1 MGRYRVH
8 YSPRNSYGS
17 SLANGRLFMRVR
29 ESRRGPILAIILSL
43 ITCVG
48 LAASSARAAVTAIV
62 GSARARVVQF
72 GPNIPTQSDSSVST
86 VPTTVPN
93 PPAVAE
99 AKLDRVQPDGGI
111 TAGGSALAVF
121 EPPNLSGIGVPNDV
135 GFDLGCFTDDNETT
149 WLVEGNVMERR
160 TIVLDSSQSGTE
172 IVTGPTELARS
183 RIVLSGVMLITSLD
197 PLRDLTGVEVEL
209 NISVTKYDEM
219 AMPPSEQVL
228 VGTMI
233 LRGGP
238 MGEVT
243 VAEATGAF
251 AGIAPP
257 VLDFSA
263 LVINLPLVKTI
274 IFAGVELPYEYSFR
288 PNRPFDLELEVSS
301 QIRNIP
307 GGTGGAAV
315 FGLPQSSLGE
325 VFARVKN
332 DDRGEQLEAVIS
344 EQVDTTGAAYQ
355 GGISIPS
362 LFPACGLFG
371 IESAMLIFAAGGL
384 IRLRRRRWTPPA
396 R

>member
-1 MGRYRVH
+1 MG
-8 YSPRNSYGS
+8 
-17 SLANGRLFMRVR
+17 
-29 ESRRGPILAIILSL
+29 LAILLCMAL
-43 ITCVG
+43 IAG
-48 LAASSARAAVTAIV
+48 PAAEFASAVVTDIV

-72 GPNIPTQSDSSVST
+72 GPNIPTESDSSVST

-99 AKLDRVQPDGGI
+99 AQLNHVAPDGGV
-111 TAGGSALAVF
+111 TAGGSAQAVF
-121 EPPNLSGIGVPNDV
+121 EPPNLSGFGIPNDV

-149 WLVEGNVMERR
+149 WLVEGGVTERR
-160 TIVLDSSQSGTE
+160 TIVLDSNQSGTE
-172 IVTGPTELARS
+172 IVVGPTERARS
-183 RIVLSGVMLITSLD
+183 RILLSGVMLITSLD
-197 PLRDLTGVEVEL
+197 PVRDLSGVEIEL
-209 NISVTKYDEM
+209 NATITKYDEM
-219 AMPPSEQVL
+219 ATPPTEQVL
-228 VGTMI
+228 AGQLV

-238 MGEVT
+238 LGAVT

-251 AGIAPP
+251 APVALT

-263 LVINLPLVKTI
+263 LVVNLPLVKAV
-274 IFAGVELPYEYSFR
+274 IFAGVELPYEYSYR

-315 FGLPQSSLGE
+315 FGLPQTGLGDIL
-325 VFARVKN
+325 AKVKQ
-332 DDRGEQLEAVIS
+332 DDRGDQLEAVIA

-355 GGISIPS
+355 GGGLPS

-371 IESAMLIFAAGGL
+371 IESALTLFAFGGIF
-384 IRLRRRRWTPPA
+384 RLHRRRSRSHA